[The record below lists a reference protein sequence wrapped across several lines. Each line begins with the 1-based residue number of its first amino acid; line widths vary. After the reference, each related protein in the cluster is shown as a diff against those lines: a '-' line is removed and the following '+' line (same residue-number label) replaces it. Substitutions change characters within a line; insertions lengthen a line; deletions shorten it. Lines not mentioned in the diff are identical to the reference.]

1 MMAKKNTE
9 YSARRLTT
17 EDAADDFALGEHTE
31 IAFAHRLKAT
41 GGSAIATIQRHRII
55 SGPTATVNRGS
66 VGITPTTRFTK
77 KAEGG
82 KRAVMGRLRRLTAV
96 TSGRNFRNTKNDGLR
111 VCSSGQV
118 KVARR

>member
-55 SGPTATVNRGS
+55 SGPLRQLTEGAS
-66 VGITPTTRFTK
+66 V
-77 KAEGG
+77 
-82 KRAVMGRLRRLTAV
+82 
-96 TSGRNFRNTKNDGLR
+96 
-111 VCSSGQV
+111 
-118 KVARR
+118 